1 MGQIPLNPIGYMT
14 SVIRSSTLG
23 RSLPYTGEFI
33 ASYFTNS
40 SGTSQPFPWRY
51 DKRTQSID
59 LEFVDGFT
67 ASTSLSYDEM
77 FFRGQNL
84 GAISLVQRLGSNF
97 IAWCETNSSVD
108 ADEGTVTLY
117 ESPIVVNANMVA
129 PNMNPNNGESQEST
143 DPISFERSAGTIA
156 GKYSK
161 TLIFM
166 KPMVITFTRSGIR
179 YYRWFNQ
186 NFEGNS

>member
-1 MGQIPLNPIGYMT
+1 MT

-23 RSLPYTGEFI
+23 RSLPYAGQFI

-40 SGTSQPFPWRY
+40 SGNPQPFPWRY

-59 LEFVDGFT
+59 LDFVDGFT
-67 ASTSLSYDEM
+67 VSTELIDDEM

-97 IAWCETNSSVD
+97 IAWCEDSLP
-108 ADEGTVTLY
+108 ADTGTVTLY
-117 ESPIVVNANMVA
+117 EAPIVVNANMVA
-129 PNMNPNNGESQEST
+129 PNLNPNNGESQEST
-143 DPISFERSAGTIA
+143 SLISFERSAGTVA
-156 GKYSK
+156 GKYCK

-166 KPMVITFTRSGIR
+166 KPMVISYTRGGIK